1 VNNEVGAKAHEEPED
16 TMTRRTW
23 LTLLPFLGVLLA
35 APAVWGADFP
45 TRPVRFLVGFAP
57 GGGTD
62 VLARIIAQ
70 QLSQKWGQPVVVEN
84 RPGAT
89 GKIAEELVA
98 TSPPDGYTI
107 LMVPSA
113 FTIVGDK
120 KPTHHPAKAF
130 TPIVRPA
137 MIPDILVVNPAILK
151 VGSLKELIEM
161 AKADPKRFFYG
172 TPGENSPPHMESE
185 LIKKMAGVN
194 LTHVPY
200 AGSSAAML
208 AVMKGDIQ
216 MTFASVQG
224 SLGAIESGK
233 LQPLA
238 VSTAF
243 RSARLPN
250 VPTVAE
256 AAGLPGY
263 DGGGSWY
270 GVLGPAGIPKDV
282 VNKINADMVAVTKS
296 PEVQKMLAEQGF
308 VTIADSPTEFAQF
321 IDKDIAKWDELQK
334 WMREQP
340 K

>member
-1 VNNEVGAKAHEEPED
+1 M
-16 TMTRRTW
+16 TMLCFACTS
-23 LTLLPFLGVLLA
+23 LTLATAQA
-35 APAVWGADFP
+35 ADYP
-45 TRPVRFLVGFAP
+45 TRSVRFLVGFAP

-62 VLARIIAQ
+62 VLARILAQ
-70 QLSQKWGQPVVVEN
+70 QLSQRWGQPVVVEN

-89 GKIAEELVA
+89 GKIAEDMVA

-107 LMVPSA
+107 IMVPSA
-113 FTIVGDK
+113 FTIMGDRK
-120 KPTHHPAKAF
+120 ATHHPAKDF

-137 MIPDILVVNPAILK
+137 MIPDILVVNPALLK
-151 VGSLKELIEM
+151 VGSLKELIDM
-161 AKADPKRFFYG
+161 AKADPKKFFYG
-172 TPGENSPPHMESE
+172 TPGEYSPPHMETE

-194 LTHVPY
+194 FTHVPY
-200 AGSSAAML
+200 SGSSAAML

-238 VSTAF
+238 VSTSF

-256 AAGLPGY
+256 AAGLAGY

-270 GVLGPAGIPKDV
+270 GVLGPAGIPPDIV
-282 VNKINADMVAVTKS
+282 EKINRDMVAVTKS
-296 PEVQKMLAEQGF
+296 PEVQKLLAEQGF
-308 VTIADSPTEFAQF
+308 VTIADTPAEFKQF
-321 IDKDIAKWDELQK
+321 IATDIAKWEDLNK

>member
-1 VNNEVGAKAHEEPED
+1 MAGA
-16 TMTRRTW
+16 
-23 LTLLPFLGVLLA
+23 VLAVQPARA
-35 APAVWGADFP
+35 ADYPN
-45 TRPVRFLVGFAP
+45 RPVRFLVGFAP

-62 VLARIIAQ
+62 VLARLIAQ
-70 QLSQKWGQPVVVEN
+70 HLTQRWGQPVVVEN

-113 FTIVGDK
+113 FTIIGDR
-120 KPTHHPAKAF
+120 KPAHHPAKAF

-151 VGSLKELIEM
+151 VSSLKELIEM

-172 TPGENSPPHMESE
+172 TPGEYSPPHMESE

-194 LTHVPY
+194 FTHVPY
-200 AGSSAAML
+200 SGSGPAML

-224 SLGAIESGK
+224 SLGAVESGK

-238 VSTAF
+238 VSTTF

-270 GVLGPAGIPKDV
+270 GVLGPAGIPPDIV
-282 VNKINADMVAVTKS
+282 DKINRDMVAVTKS
-296 PEVQKMLAEQGF
+296 PEVQKILADQGF
-308 VTIADSPTEFAQF
+308 VTIADTPAEFAEF
-321 IDKDIAKWDELQK
+321 IQKDIAKWDDLIK